1 MLSPEIIQTAPKILL
16 HDHLD
21 GGLRPSTIVQLAK
34 DSKIKGLPTYNATEL
49 GDWMTATADRK
60 EDEQFPDGF
69 WDDNAAMRM
78 LKVLRS
84 KPSVQALFWNQ
95 MVDGTGQRAGGILNS
110 TGSPKQLLSQ
120 LRTLAAK
127 KPGADSV

>member
-34 DSKIKGLPTYNATEL
+34 DSEIKGLPTYSANEL

-60 EDEQFPDGF
+60 DLELYLEAFTHTLSVMQNQDAIYRVAAECAETDCLTNISSHGTLEQ
-69 WDDNAAMRM
+69 NLRRR
-78 LKVLRS
+78 VL
-84 KPSVQALFWNQ
+84 
-95 MVDGTGQRAGGILNS
+95 
-110 TGSPKQLLSQ
+110 
-120 LRTLAAK
+120 
-127 KPGADSV
+127 